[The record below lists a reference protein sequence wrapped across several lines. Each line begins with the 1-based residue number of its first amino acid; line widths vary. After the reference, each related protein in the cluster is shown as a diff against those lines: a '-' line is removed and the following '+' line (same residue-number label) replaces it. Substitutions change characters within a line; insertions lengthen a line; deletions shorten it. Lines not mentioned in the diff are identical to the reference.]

1 MTEPALEISELR
13 KTFGG
18 VLANDG
24 INLVLSQ
31 GEIHGLVG
39 PNGSG
44 KTTLIAQ
51 IMGEMTPNSGEIRV
65 FGKTVTALPVH
76 ARSHLGVAR
85 SWQTPSLFP
94 LFSAADNVTFGLR
107 SAQGLSSGV
116 WRPGATKTLYDE
128 ARKLL
133 NTVGLGSEEH
143 TAARDLSHGDQR
155 KLDVAIALSTSPSL
169 ILLDEPLAGL
179 GADESSE
186 MMALIRGLR
195 DKGPKSQKRTIVL
208 VEHDMDAV
216 FALSDRI
223 SVLVEGKIL
232 ATETPE
238 TIRDHDGVR
247 AAYLGDG

>member
-13 KTFGG
+13 KNFGG

-24 INLVLSQ
+24 INLVLSR
-31 GEIHGLVG
+31 GEIHGLIG

-51 IMGEMTPNSGEIRV
+51 IMGELTPDSGEIRV
-65 FGKTVTALPVH
+65 FGKSVTALPVH
-76 ARSHLGVAR
+76 ARSHLGIAR

-94 LFSAADNVTFGLR
+94 MFSAADNVTFGLR
-107 SAQGLSSGV
+107 SGQGLYNGF
-116 WRPGATKTLYDE
+116 WRPSATESLYDE

-133 NTVGLGSEEH
+133 STVGLGAEE
-143 TAARDLSHGDQR
+143 TTIAQELSHGDQR

-169 ILLDEPLAGL
+169 ILLDEPFAGL
-179 GADESSE
+179 GAAESSE
-186 MMALIRGLR
+186 MMALIRAIRDQGL
-195 DKGPKSQKRTIVL
+195 KTQNRTIVL

-216 FALSDRI
+216 FALSNRI
-223 SVLVEGKIL
+223 SVLIEGKIL
-232 ATETPE
+232 ATGTPE
-238 TIRDHDGVR
+238 AISDHDGVR

>member
-13 KTFGG
+13 KNFGG

-24 INLVLSQ
+24 INLALSQ
-31 GEIHGLVG
+31 GEIHALIG

-51 IMGEMTPNSGEIRV
+51 IMGELTPNSGEIRV
-65 FGKTVTALPVH
+65 FGKSVTALPVH
-76 ARSHLGVAR
+76 GRSHLGVAR

-94 LFSAADNVTFGLR
+94 MFSAADNVTFGLR
-107 SAQGLSSGV
+107 SAHGLSGGM
-116 WRPGATKTLYDE
+116 WRRSATDFLYDE
-128 ARKLL
+128 ARRLL
-133 NTVGLGSEEH
+133 STVGLSPGKN
-143 TAARDLSHGDQR
+143 TVARELSHGDQR

-179 GADESSE
+179 GVDESSE
-186 MMALIRGLR
+186 MLALIRAIR
-195 DKGPKSQKRTIVL
+195 DQGPKNKKRTIVL

-223 SVLVEGKIL
+223 SVLIQGKIL
-232 ATETPE
+232 ATGTPGI
-238 TIRDHDGVR
+238 IRDHAGVR